1 MSSASVRKVIKK
13 SRKRRVGNMNGD
25 NEVTITYGAR
35 QRPTD
40 RYYSQVPKPIKKTAV
55 VKYIDNYYLSNSAT
69 STLSYFVQ
77 SDPPQGISQS
87 QRTGDTIWLRDLEF
101 KASFLQYN
109 ADVVSHVRLF
119 FFLWKQNNASTV
131 PSTGSIMENP
141 SSFSVY
147 SPLNFEGR
155 AYYKMC
161 YDYLVPLAGTT
172 TNPTAISCVDKTEM
186 ISLDESRVDF
196 LSGTTSGV
204 GLLYVC
210 WYSDSSIS
218 PNPLI
223 SLVTRTWY
231 YDSD

>member
-1 MSSASVRKVIKK
+1 MSSASVKKVVKSKNRRKGGKK
-13 SRKRRVGNMNGD
+13 GAS
-25 NEVTITYGAR
+25 EVTITYGAR
-35 QRPTD
+35 QGITD
-40 RYYSQVPKPIKKTAV
+40 RYYSQIPRPMKKMAV
-55 VKYIDNYYLSNSAT
+55 VKYIDNYYLSNSVT
-69 STLSYFVQ
+69 STLAYFVQ
-77 SDPPQGISQS
+77 SNPPQGVSQS
-87 QRTGDTIWLRDLEF
+87 QREGDTIWLRDLEF
-101 KASFLQYN
+101 KVSFLQYN

-131 PSTGSIMENP
+131 PSTASIMENP
-141 SSFSVY
+141 ATFSVY

-172 TNPTAISCVDKTEM
+172 TNPTAISCVDKTEN
-186 ISLDESRVDF
+186 ISLGEARVDF
-196 LSGTTSGV
+196 LSGSTSGT

-210 WYSDSSIS
+210 WYSDSTIS

-223 SLVTRTWY
+223 SLVSRTWY